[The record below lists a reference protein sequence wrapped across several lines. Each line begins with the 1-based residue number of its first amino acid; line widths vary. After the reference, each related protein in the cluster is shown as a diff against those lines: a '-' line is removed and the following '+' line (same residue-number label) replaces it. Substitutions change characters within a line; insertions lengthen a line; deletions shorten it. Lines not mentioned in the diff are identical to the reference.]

1 MKITNNFRSGEFHPI
16 TAPDNVKANVKAL
29 VINILQPLRIEL
41 DRPMTITSGW
51 RSAGANARAGG
62 VNNSQHL
69 TGEAADFII
78 RGISGIPLCRCILK
92 AAIEIKPDFDQLII
106 YETFVHIS
114 YSKTRKNR
122 HQLIFKNPASLSA
135 LISEEV
141 NLLIF
146 NTITR

>member
-1 MKITNNFRSGEFHPI
+1 MRITNNFRSGEFHPI

-51 RSAGANARAGG
+51 RSAEANARAGG

-78 RGISGIPLCRCILK
+78 RGISGIPLCRCVLK
-92 AAIEIKPDFDQLII
+92 AIIKIRPDFDQLII
-106 YETFVHIS
+106 YETFIHIS
-114 YSKTRKNR
+114 FTEKRKNR
-122 HQLIFKNPASLSA
+122 RQLIFKNPASLCA
-135 LISEEV
+135 IASEEV
-141 NLLIF
+141 NLLIT
-146 NTITR
+146 NTLKT